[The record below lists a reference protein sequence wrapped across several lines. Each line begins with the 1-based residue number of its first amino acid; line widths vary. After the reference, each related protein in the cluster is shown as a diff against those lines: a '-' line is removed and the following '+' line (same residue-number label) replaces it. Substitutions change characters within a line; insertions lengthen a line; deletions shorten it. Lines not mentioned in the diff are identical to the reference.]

1 MPSHLVAKL
10 VQIPW
15 WHNVA
20 IISKCKDVTKALYYV
35 NQTIE
40 HNWSRNVLIHQM
52 EREAL
57 ELRRRKYA
65 SQLAKIDRSV
75 LSAAAEGDIAAA
87 RLAYQRFE
95 GWSEKR
101 LQEHSGKDGKP
112 IDHSMTMDEMAA
124 RNYSLR

>member
-1 MPSHLVAKL
+1 MFTVEELN
-10 VQIPW
+10 QI
-15 WHNVA
+15 
-20 IISKCKDVTKALYYV
+20 
-35 NQTIE
+35 
-40 HNWSRNVLIHQM
+40 

-65 SQLAKIDRSV
+65 NQLAKIDRSV

-124 RNYSLR
+124 QLLAEVAGATRGLPNRTQEKIWD